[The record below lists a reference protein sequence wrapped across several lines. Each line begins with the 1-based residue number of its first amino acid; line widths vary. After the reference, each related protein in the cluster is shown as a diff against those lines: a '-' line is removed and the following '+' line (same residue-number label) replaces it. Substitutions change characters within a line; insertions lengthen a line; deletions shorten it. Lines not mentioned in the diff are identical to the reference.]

1 MVVQF
6 GLLQE
11 RFLNLAKKPKYKRH
25 DIELPNSGKI
35 ALYASPKHS
44 VAIENIKEMAAFEG
58 IKMLDLMDAF
68 YQQGL
73 KHGRKEVIEQF
84 EQSQLEII
92 STLNYLPPG
101 QPKKKKKR

>member
-1 MVVQF
+1 MRREKPSQM
-6 GLLQE
+6 E
-11 RFLNLAKKPKYKRH
+11 IAKMAKKPKYKRH

-44 VAIENIKEMAAFEG
+44 VAIEAIKEMAAFEG

-73 KHGRKEVIEQF
+73 KHGRKEVVEQF
-84 EQSQLEII
+84 EQSQQMII

-101 QPKKKKKR
+101 QPKKKKKH